1 MTYTPTPRRRA
12 LTGLLLVTL
21 IATLTARSDA
31 GIFSN
36 DTARITFQAYLT
48 NNQGDPLPGPTVD
61 LSFTVYDTIVG
72 PLQGPID
79 MPATPIENGIVNVLV
94 PVTGASFWGNSV
106 ELGVRVNNGPE
117 LTPRIKIGSVPYAFR
132 VDRVENEEL
141 TDNIVVGMSGIAGT
155 FEAVRNDGTTSVRVE
170 GQTGLISTRD
180 PSNQTRFS
188 VDEYGLAQVFEADGT
203 PVGRFTAT
211 GGGGDVTLY
220 KAADGY
226 PTFSA
231 NGNLGLVQA
240 LRGFD
245 LYSPY
250 TETSQGSFVSN
261 SWGPWLTTRDET
273 GSTTLRLGSA
283 STVGGF
289 IEVYRQAGG
298 TSVFIDGDEG
308 NGGGVI
314 SLRDG
319 ALNETIQLNAQ
330 SNRIYLFGDDGDQRA
345 MISASTDFGLIE
357 LRNNAATPINTVRLT
372 ANATTGGQLI
382 LAKNSGNF
390 GITLSGEDA
399 GTHGGRIDM
408 HNAASDTRI
417 RLMGDD
423 NLDSAGMINVMDESG
438 ANGVLIDG
446 RDADGGS
453 RVAINDAG
461 NARIIHDA
469 YESGGGGI
477 TSMYNSLDV
486 QTVEIDADESDDA
499 VIRLNDAAGTL
510 GVGLYADA
518 VTNAGAISVYDE
530 DGTPTIQLV
539 AAEAAGQGSQ
549 ITLRKADGTA
559 TIELDAE
566 FSGEGRIRT
575 QVLEITG
582 GADLSEQFHVTADDA
597 AIQPGMVVCIDPKN
611 PGKLVVSHNAY
622 DRTVAGIVS
631 GADGVKPG
639 LLMGQHGTIADGA
652 FPVALTGRVWCFA
665 DETAGAIQP
674 GDLLTTSTISGAC
687 MKVTDYA
694 KAQGA
699 IIGKAMSGVNDG
711 KVLVLVSLQ

>member
-1 MTYTPTPRRRA
+1 MTDSPTPRRRA
-12 LTGLLLVTL
+12 LTRLLLVTL
-21 IATLTARSDA
+21 IATLTAQADA

-79 MPATPIENGIVNVLV
+79 MPATPIENGIVNVMV
-94 PVTGASFWGNSV
+94 PVTGANFWGNSV

-117 LTPRIKIGSVPYAFR
+117 LTPRIRIGSVPYAFR

-155 FEAVRNDGTTSVRVE
+155 FEAVRNDGTTSVRIE

-203 PVGRFTAT
+203 PAGRFTAT
-211 GGGGDVTLY
+211 GGGGDLTLY

-273 GSTTLRLGSA
+273 GATTLRLGSA

-289 IEVYRQAGG
+289 IEIYRQIGG
-298 TSVFIDGDEG
+298 TSVFIDGDDG
-308 NGGGVI
+308 NGSGVI

-319 ALNETIQLNAQ
+319 GLNETIQLNAQ
-330 SNRIYLFGDDGDQRA
+330 GNALNVNSDNGVQRLSLNA
-345 MISASTDFGLIE
+345 ASGYGLLE
-357 LRNNAATPINTVRLT
+357 LRNEAANPTTTVRLT
-372 ANATTGGQLI
+372 ASSGTGGSLRVYNSDGDTGVVVTGREAVSQAGAVI
-382 LAKNSGNF
+382 VNDTSGNPTV
-390 GITLSGEDA
+390 TLLGNN
-399 GTHGGRIDM
+399 G
-408 HNAASDTRI
+408 
-417 RLMGDD
+417 
-423 NLDSAGMINVMDESG
+423 SG
-438 ANGVLIDG
+438 AGYAYIRNASGTPVIIANGN
-446 RDADGGS
+446 DADGGS
-453 RVAINDAG
+453 RLALNDGA
-461 NARIIHDA
+461 NPRIIHDA
-469 YESGGGGI
+469 YESGGGAI
-477 TSMYNSLDV
+477 TSMYNSANV
-486 QTVEIDADESDDA
+486 RTIEIDADESDDA
-499 VIRLNDAAGTL
+499 VIRLNDAGGTL

-518 VTNAGAISVYDE
+518 VSNAGAVSVYDE

-539 AAEAAGQGSQ
+539 AAEVAGQGSQ

-566 FSGEGRIRT
+566 FNGEGRIRT

-582 GADLSEQFHVTADDA
+582 GADLSEQFHVTADNA
-597 AIQPGMVVCIDPKN
+597 VIQPGMVVCIDPKN
-611 PGKLVVSHNAY
+611 PGRLVVSRNAY

-631 GADGVKPG
+631 GADGIKPG

-674 GDLLTTSTISGAC
+674 GDLLTTSAVSGAC
-687 MKVTDYA
+687 MKVTDHA

-699 IIGKAMSGVNDG
+699 IIGKAMSAVTNG